1 VDADNGGKIWEE
13 TYGGRNY
20 EHFEDIVKN
29 PNGGYYAIGT
39 ACNKKNPPWG
49 GDYCAKNM
57 SALWMKID
65 DSGNSLGKK
74 HYTNGPNQTGF
85 SITNTTSG
93 GTAWVG
99 LNKKNVG
106 TSNLTYRAVFYKLT
120 GNKVNY
126 SKVVDLGS
134 GNATS
139 IELTKDGGF
148 IIVAGKNVFKTDPD
162 MKIPTLETQCYRSKK
177 SLCP

>member
-1 VDADNGGKIWEE
+1 MDADNGGKIWEKM
-13 TYGGRNY
+13 YGDKNF
-20 EHFEDIVKN
+20 EHLEDIVKN

-85 SITNTTSG
+85 SITNTSSG

-139 IELTKDGGF
+139 IELTKNGGF
-148 IIVAGKNVFKTDPD
+148 IIVAGKNVFKTDSD
-162 MKIPTLETQCYRSKK
+162 MKIPTLETQ
-177 SLCP
+177 

>member
-1 VDADNGGKIWEE
+1 
-13 TYGGRNY
+13 
-20 EHFEDIVKN
+20 
-29 PNGGYYAIGT
+29 
-39 ACNKKNPPWG
+39 
-49 GDYCAKNM
+49 M

-65 DSGNSLGKK
+65 DGGNSLGKK
-74 HYTNGPNQTGF
+74 HYTNGPNQTGV

-148 IIVAGKNVFKTDPD
+148 IIVAGKNVFKTDSD
-162 MKIPTLETQCYRSKK
+162 MKIPTLETQ
-177 SLCP
+177 

>member
-1 VDADNGGKIWEE
+1 MDADNGGKIWEK

-29 PNGGYYAIGT
+29 PKGGYYAIGT
-39 ACNKKNPPWG
+39 ACNKKNPPNG
-49 GDYCAKNM
+49 GDYCATNM

-65 DSGNSLGKK
+65 ESGNSLGKK
-74 HYTNGPNQTGF
+74 HFTNGPNQTGF
-85 SITNTTSG
+85 SITNTPSG

-99 LNKKNVG
+99 QNRKNVSS
-106 TSNLTYRAVFYKLT
+106 TTLYRAVFYKQT
-120 GNKVNY
+120 GTKVNY
-126 SKVVDLGS
+126 SKIVDLGS

-148 IIVAGKNVFKTDPD
+148 IIVAGKNVFKTDST
-162 MKIPTLETQCYRSKK
+162 MKIPTLETVCYRSKK